1 MTLSNYNSNE
11 NADFNSGE
19 MILSNYDF
27 NETANYEPSESED
40 IYILIPDIT
49 SMICDHIIMK
59 FYYRKY
65 ILKKKKYPFLHV
77 KTPAALSMRQFNA
90 LFLHSLAPAVT
101 AIKTPHSSRN

>member
-49 SMICDHIIMK
+49 SMICDDIITK

-65 ILKKKKYPFLHV
+65 MLKKK
-77 KTPAALSMRQFNA
+77 MW
-90 LFLHSLAPAVT
+90 
-101 AIKTPHSSRN
+101 

>member
-1 MTLSNYNSNE
+1 MTLYNYNYNENADYELGEMALYNYNSNE

-49 SMICDHIIMK
+49 SMICDHIITK

-65 ILKKKKYPFLHV
+65 MLKKK
-77 KTPAALSMRQFNA
+77 A
-90 LFLHSLAPAVT
+90 
-101 AIKTPHSSRN
+101 

>member
-65 ILKKKKYPFLHV
+65 MLKKNAEIVSFVYLSNVISCSLCKCLLQSLFKTQYYTDDKY
-77 KTPAALSMRQFNA
+77 
-90 LFLHSLAPAVT
+90 
-101 AIKTPHSSRN
+101 

>member
-49 SMICDHIIMK
+49 SMICDHIITK

-65 ILKKKKYPFLHV
+65 MLKKKNITPSSLKYTMIMIIFFYL
-77 KTPAALSMRQFNA
+77 KQE
-90 LFLHSLAPAVT
+90 SL
-101 AIKTPHSSRN
+101 NL

>member
-49 SMICDHIIMK
+49 SMICDHIITK

-65 ILKKKKYPFLHV
+65 MLKKKNVFPKNFCNSSDFRIVVQLLYNSRIVGELMYTCCV
-77 KTPAALSMRQFNA
+77 GLE
-90 LFLHSLAPAVT
+90 SL
-101 AIKTPHSSRN
+101 

>member
-49 SMICDHIIMK
+49 SMICDHIITK

-65 ILKKKKYPFLHV
+65 MLKKILNNGLTYNDPFMSIVEIRSCKPFTVL
-77 KTPAALSMRQFNA
+77 LFN
-90 LFLHSLAPAVT
+90 VE
-101 AIKTPHSSRN
+101 IIY

>member
-49 SMICDHIIMK
+49 SMICDHIITK

-65 ILKKKKYPFLHV
+65 MLKKKNRVRYIVHSCQANFDGGSVELQPELLFRKYCEILGD
-77 KTPAALSMRQFNA
+77 
-90 LFLHSLAPAVT
+90 
-101 AIKTPHSSRN
+101 

>member
-65 ILKKKKYPFLHV
+65 ILKKK
-77 KTPAALSMRQFNA
+77 
-90 LFLHSLAPAVT
+90 
-101 AIKTPHSSRN
+101 IKMICWRNMITCYWTWYIDVYNWNEVAGLQDI

>member
-65 ILKKKKYPFLHV
+65 MLKKKNKILMKCLGRSPPLVHCFFDGKYNSVLERRLRP
-77 KTPAALSMRQFNA
+77 S
-90 LFLHSLAPAVT
+90 
-101 AIKTPHSSRN
+101 

>member
-49 SMICDHIIMK
+49 SMICDHIITK

-65 ILKKKKYPFLHV
+65 MLKKKY
-77 KTPAALSMRQFNA
+77 RQ
-90 LFLHSLAPAVT
+90 SLKEIPR
-101 AIKTPHSSRN
+101 IP

>member
-49 SMICDHIIMK
+49 SMICDHIITK

-65 ILKKKKYPFLHV
+65 MLKKKRQKGGIRRICKCTTPRHEKYRP
-77 KTPAALSMRQFNA
+77 PE
-90 LFLHSLAPAVT
+90 
-101 AIKTPHSSRN
+101 